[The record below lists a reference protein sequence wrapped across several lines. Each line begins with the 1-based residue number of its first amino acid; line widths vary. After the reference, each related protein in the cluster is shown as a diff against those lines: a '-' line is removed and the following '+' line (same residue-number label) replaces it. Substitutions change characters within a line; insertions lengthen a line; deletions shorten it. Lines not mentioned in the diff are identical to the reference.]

1 MFIYI
6 SIFTEYNQVNQSN
19 NNMTRE
25 LNRLLKRLFDI
36 VAAILGLI
44 IFAPVIII
52 IWILIKIE
60 DGESAIFKQERIGY
74 RGKPFIIY
82 KFRSMRI
89 DAESNDIPQLAQDE
103 DNRLTKIG
111 NFIRRHHLDEF
122 PQLWNVL
129 KGDMSFVGP
138 RPERRFFID
147 EIIKINS
154 DYELLYQ
161 IRPGLF
167 SEATLYNGY
176 TDTIEKMLLR
186 LDMDLEYLEKM
197 SLWFDFKIIFLTSF
211 YIISGKKF

>member
-60 DGESAIFKQERIGY
+60 DGESPIFKQERIGY
-74 RGKPFIIY
+74 KGKPFIIY

-89 DAESNDIPQLAQDE
+89 DAERDDIPQLAQEE

-129 KGDMSFVGP
+129 KGNMSFVGP

-147 EIIKINS
+147 EIIKINP

-197 SLWFDFKIIFLTSF
+197 SLWLDFKIILLTSF